1 MTPDRPARHA
11 PSSAAPHGVAP
22 GSRRGAVGASP
33 VGGPG
38 GGVSMSRRLTPEE
51 FAREFEGVSRA
62 LWCIAAAITGDRS
75 RAEDVVQEAA
85 LAALQKLEDFEA
97 GTSFLAWMGRFVR
110 YTALNEARRQ
120 RTRAAAPLESVDVP
134 SHDGST
140 GPEADRTVAASG
152 ALAIEQGSF
161 DDHVLKALKQLDE
174 VARACLLLRTVHD
187 LPYKQ
192 IALLLEVPE
201 GTAMSHVHRA
211 RQAMRQHLGAER
223 RWA

>member
-1 MTPDRPARHA
+1 MP
-11 PSSAAPHGVAP
+11 AP
-22 GSRRGAVGASP
+22 GLDGVMVSRPQGAGAA
-33 VGGPG
+33 G
-38 GGVSMSRRLTPEE
+38 RRLSPAE
-51 FAREFEGVSRA
+51 FAGEFAAASRA

-85 LAALQKLEDFEA
+85 LAALQKLDDFEP

-120 RTRAAAPLESVDVP
+120 RTRAAAPLEAVDVAEP
-134 SHDGST
+134 DGST
-140 GPEADRTVAASG
+140 APEADRAVALSG
-152 ALAIEQGSF
+152 ALSIEQGAF

-187 LPYKQ
+187 MPYKQ
-192 IALLLEVPE
+192 IALVLDVPE

-211 RQAMRQHLGAER
+211 RQAMRHQLSADR
-223 RWA
+223 RSA

>member
-1 MTPDRPARHA
+1 MTPDPSRQT
-11 PSSAAPHGVAP
+11 SSAP
-22 GSRRGAVGASP
+22 
-33 VGGPG
+33 PG
-38 GGVSMSRRLTPEE
+38 GVVGDERAGSGGAPLRRLTPDE
-51 FAREFEGVSRA
+51 FAREFESSSRA

-85 LAALQKLEDFEA
+85 LAALPKLAEFEA

-120 RTRAAAPLESVDVP
+120 RTRAAATLDGVDVAE
-134 SHDGST
+134 HAGST
-140 GPEADRTVAASG
+140 QPESNRAVSLLG
-152 ALAIEQGSF
+152 VLAREQSSF

-187 LPYKQ
+187 LPYKD
-192 IALLLEVPE
+192 IALVLDVPE

-211 RQAMRQHLGAER
+211 RQAMRRHLTPEGRSA
-223 RWA
+223 